1 MTQLRRPL
9 VAGNWKMNQGGAGA
23 PALAAAVCDATR
35 GFHRVD
41 VVVCPPFTAIA
52 AVARQLQGT
61 EVQVGA
67 QDLYTEP
74 HGAFTGEIS
83 ASMLLEA
90 GATWVI
96 IGHSERRSLFGETD
110 AMVALKTKV
119 ALEAGLRPIVC
130 VGETL
135 SQREQGKTLEVVHH
149 QVNAFASIFA
159 DAPGV
164 GAIAYEPVW
173 AIGTG
178 KTAVPADAEHVHAYM
193 RDRLRDVSA
202 ELGDVTRIL
211 YGGSMNATNATGL
224 IGCGEID
231 GGLIGGASL
240 KPADFASI
248 CEAGQNSIN
257 FTLRPPAFPK
267 RPAAH
272 QERS

>member
-1 MTQLRRPL
+1 MSQLRRPL
-9 VAGNWKMNQGGAGA
+9 VAGNWKMNQGGLGA
-23 PALAAAVCDATR
+23 PALAAAVSEATR
-35 GFHRVD
+35 YFHRVD

-52 AVARQLQGT
+52 AVARQLHGT
-61 EVQVGA
+61 HVQVGA

-135 SQREQGKTLEVVHH
+135 HQREQGKTLEVVQH
-149 QVNAFASIFA
+149 QVNAFASILA
-159 DAPGV
+159 DFPGV
-164 GAIAYEPVW
+164 AAIAYEPVW

-178 KTAVPADAEHVHAYM
+178 RTAVPADAEHVHEHM
-193 RDRLRDVSA
+193 RNGLREFSV
-202 ELGDVTRIL
+202 ELGDITRIL
-211 YGGSMNATNATGL
+211 YGGSMNAANATGL

-257 FTLRPPAFPK
+257 FTLRPPAFPT
-267 RPAAH
+267 RTEVH